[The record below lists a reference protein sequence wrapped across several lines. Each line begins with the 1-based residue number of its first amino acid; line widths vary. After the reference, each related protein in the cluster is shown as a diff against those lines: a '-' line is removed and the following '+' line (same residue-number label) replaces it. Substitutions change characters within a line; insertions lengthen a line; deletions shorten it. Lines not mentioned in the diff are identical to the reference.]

1 MAMSLSSVRAIAD
14 RNGHVADRA
23 SANNLSAQRLADVFG
38 LQMRLDI
45 FGTRNGLSRQRHQ
58 DVTDDD
64 SGFVRRS
71 IRLDFENNCSGLFV
85 VLQRL
90 PEMIRQADWLQSHAQ
105 LPARD
110 AAFFQ
115 QGFGNAIY
123 SRDGDGNGTESGK
136 ARRCDS

>member
-1 MAMSLSSVRAIAD
+1 MSLSSVRAITD

-58 DVTDDD
+58 DVADDD

-71 IRLDFENNCSGLFV
+71 IRLDFENNCGGLFV

-90 PEMIRQADWLQSHAQ
+90 PEMIPQADLLPNHA
-105 LPARD
+105 PVTAPGS
-110 AAFFQ
+110 A
-115 QGFGNAIY
+115 
-123 SRDGDGNGTESGK
+123 
-136 ARRCDS
+136 